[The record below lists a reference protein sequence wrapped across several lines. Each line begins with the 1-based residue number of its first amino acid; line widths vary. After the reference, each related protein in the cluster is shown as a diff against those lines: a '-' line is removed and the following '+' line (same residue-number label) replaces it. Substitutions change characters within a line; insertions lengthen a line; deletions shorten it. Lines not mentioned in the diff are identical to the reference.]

1 MKKIVRG
8 KIKSIDTVIGKKEDS
23 CEGEEV
29 ECIEYRIILEN
40 DSNKY
45 ITRSS
50 LGFKEGSIVD
60 ICFNEDKKNKDN
72 IRNGI
77 IINKK
82 VSQKLL
88 GQFKGIKITR
98 WICYPLL
105 SCLSAIF
112 AYAIF
117 SSNIPMNLASWILC
131 SLIALVY
138 VIFIVS
144 MEDLYNKSKLSKE
157 DIKVLKQYKKDFKI
171 ENEES
176 LDKVKQ
182 VKVV

>member
-72 IRNGI
+72 TRNGI

-105 SCLSAIF
+105 SCFF
-112 AYAIF
+112 AVFTYVIS
-117 SSNIPMNLASWILC
+117 SSNIPMDLFSWVLC
-131 SLIALVY
+131 GVIALLYMV
-138 VIFIVS
+138 FIACI
-144 MEDLYNKSKLSKE
+144 EDSYNKIKLSKE
-157 DIKVLKQYKKDFKI
+157 DKKVLEQYKKDFRI